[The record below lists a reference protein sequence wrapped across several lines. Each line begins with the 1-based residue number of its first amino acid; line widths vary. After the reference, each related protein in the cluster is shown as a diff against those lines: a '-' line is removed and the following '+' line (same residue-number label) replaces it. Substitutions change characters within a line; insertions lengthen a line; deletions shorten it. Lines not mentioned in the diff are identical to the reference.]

1 MISSIAFT
9 MPSVMRSLATAQQI
23 SALAAIAELVRLI
36 CRILISDQ
44 IVLQFLE
51 FTHFRDD
58 GLLA

>member
-1 MISSIAFT
+1 
-9 MPSVMRSLATAQQI
+9 MPTFAAVQQI
-23 SALAAIAELVRLI
+23 SALAAIAELVRLM

-58 GLLA
+58 G